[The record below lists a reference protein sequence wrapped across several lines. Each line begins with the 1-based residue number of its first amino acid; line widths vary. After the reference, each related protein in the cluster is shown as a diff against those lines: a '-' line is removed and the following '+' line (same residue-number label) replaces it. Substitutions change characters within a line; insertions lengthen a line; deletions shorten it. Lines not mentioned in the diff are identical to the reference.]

1 MVSQLNEVKGREN
14 MVRTEEFIS
23 RMRPD
28 DHSMEI
34 DKQINAY
41 IREHDISAENLI
53 DIKYMA
59 YTEGVN
65 KSVTQALLI
74 YKE

>member
-1 MVSQLNEVKGREN
+1 MKGREN

-23 RMRPD
+23 WTRPD
-28 DHSMEI
+28 GHSTEV

-41 IREHDISAENLI
+41 IREHGILAKNLI
-53 DIKYMA
+53 DIKYTA
-59 YTEGVN
+59 YVEENNET
-65 KSVTQALLI
+65 VTQALLI

>member
-1 MVSQLNEVKGREN
+1 MVSQLNEVKGRGN

-23 RMRPD
+23 WTRPNG
-28 DHSMEI
+28 HSTEV

-53 DIKYMA
+53 DIKYTA
-59 YTEGVN
+59 YVEENNET
-65 KSVTQALLI
+65 VTQALLI